1 MVREGRGGERTSG
14 RASSPTEGATASIR
28 VSPFVLTWAE
38 LLGLSL
44 TDVAAAAGLPHLAHA
59 EELGYDETLAYW
71 AALESLTG
79 DPVVGLT
86 AGSRFTIAQ
95 MGVVGP
101 SIAHA
106 THLDAAL
113 DVLARVMAAFARNT
127 GIRRV
132 DGELGA
138 GLEYRIPT
146 LRSRHGLDTI
156 FAGTVALLRACTG
169 ASGPGAA
176 ASHERGRG
184 PLLPIAIE
192 HQMPA
197 VRPEA
202 YERFFGVVPTWNA
215 PSSRLWFSRAD
226 LARPFRGASPALAR
240 LLAAKAPALL
250 APSAPP
256 SAASVDGADLERAF
270 WRAHDTGEATV
281 ESMARLLDVS
291 PRTLQRRLTERG
303 TTFAAARSAWIE
315 RRATSLLT
323 ETELSIEEIAARLG
337 YGSRAAFERAYTR
350 WTGRAPASSRAR

>member
-1 MVREGRGGERTSG
+1 MPSELPPPSDRETS
-14 RASSPTEGATASIR
+14 SIR

-44 TDVAAAAGLPHLAHA
+44 ADVAREARLPHLAQA
-59 EELGYDETLAYW
+59 SALDYEETLSYW

-95 MGVVGP
+95 MGVLGP

-127 GIRRV
+127 GIRRI
-132 DGELGA
+132 DGALGA
-138 GLEYRIPT
+138 GLEYCMPT
-146 LRSRHGLDTI
+146 LRTRHGLDTI

-169 ASGPGAA
+169 SAPG
-176 ASHERGRG
+176 ERSPALVPAR
-184 PLLPIAIE
+184 IE
-192 HQMPA
+192 HQMPPVCA
-197 VRPEA
+197 EA
-202 YERFFGVVPTWNA
+202 YHRFFGVMPSWNA
-215 PSSRLWFSRAD
+215 PSSQLWFSRAD

-240 LLAAKAPALL
+240 LLATEAPALL
-250 APSAPP
+250 APAVAPSEP
-256 SAASVDGADLERAF
+256 DDLERAF
-270 WRAHDTGEATV
+270 WRAHEAGEASV
-281 ESMARLLDVS
+281 ESVASALGTS

-303 TTFAAARSAWIE
+303 TTFAEARAGWIE
-315 RRATSLLT
+315 RRATSLLA

-337 YGSRAAFERAYTR
+337 YGSRAAFERAYVR
-350 WTGRAPASSRAR
+350 WTGRPPASSRR